1 MTEPE
6 PDSGVGRD
14 ISVRVGRFECACGKQ
29 IVDELPLDNHV
40 RMTMGTP
47 EHPFTQDAIECGDCG
62 REWALVDDGVH
73 WESRGVDHDE

>member
-1 MTEPE
+1 MTGPK

-14 ISVRVGRFECACGKQ
+14 ISVRVGRFECPCGNQ
-29 IVDELPLDNHV
+29 IVDELPLGESV

-47 EHPFTQDAIECGDCG
+47 EYPFTQDTLNCDKCG

-73 WESRGVDHDE
+73 WESRGSSE